1 MKRIQWMTTGALVI
15 ALGASMQ
22 ANGLETLHGS
32 CSVSASEQAGKFRL
46 HLADERCANTDDD
59 HCGNFSDDSMNVSR
73 LTGMTL
79 ADLGRDGAQ
88 LTATLSAEAGTFT
101 CAGTVHDEVLR
112 GSSTFT
118 PNTAFVDRMRGMG
131 FDGLDSKKLQTYTLF
146 DISTEWVDSLK
157 KAGIEGITSD
167 NLIALKIFKIDTKYV
182 GDIKALGYAT
192 PDADKLVGLK
202 VQGVNAEEVR
212 EIRALG
218 YKPTLDELVQIR
230 IFKIT
235 PDFIK
240 RMQAKGLHDL
250 TIAKLV
256 QIRIFKLDE

>member
-1 MKRIQWMTTGALVI
+1 MKGNRWMM
-15 ALGASMQ
+15 LGILAVAMCVSMQ
-22 ANGLETLHGS
+22 AAALENLNGA
-32 CSVSASEQAGKFRL
+32 CSVSASEHAGKFRL
-46 HLADERCANTDDD
+46 HLADERCTNVDDD
-59 HCGNFSDDSMNVSR
+59 HCSNFSDDSMDVSR
-73 LTGMTL
+73 LTGITL

-88 LTATLSAEAGTFT
+88 LTATLSAEAGTFS
-101 CAGTVHDEVLR
+101 CAGTVHEQVLR

-131 FDGLDSKKLQTYTLF
+131 FDDLDSKKLQTYTLF

-157 KAGIEGITSD
+157 KAGIDGLTSD

-182 GDIKALGYAT
+182 SDIKALGYET

-250 TIAKLV
+250 TISKLV
-256 QIRIFKLDE
+256 QIKIFKLDE